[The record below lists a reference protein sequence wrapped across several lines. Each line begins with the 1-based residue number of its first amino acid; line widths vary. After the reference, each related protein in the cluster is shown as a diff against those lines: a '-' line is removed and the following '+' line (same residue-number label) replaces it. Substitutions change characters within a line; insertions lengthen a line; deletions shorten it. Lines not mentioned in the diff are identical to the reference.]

1 MKNIFLIFLFYLGSI
16 FSTDAQM
23 ARSRSVEQFDTLGV
37 KGWQIL
43 LRTPYDKPT
52 ILNPSN
58 IQKLKKFEVL
68 RVELFYTKFQRSEKF
83 NQNLLNQKRWKE
95 LERLLPGITKEDG
108 IAYLETGQTAV
119 PNLEA
124 GRKMF
129 HGFLVSYRPGSD
141 SAAFSTDIAKLKAF
155 LDMLEKPKK
164 SVDGHEAIN
173 PITKPG
179 PSKPKPTKVGPTKP
193 TQFKGGE
200 SKLKTYLKGIL
211 LSSPPPPGCKCQGQ
225 VNLKFTIDTLGKLK
239 YSKIAS
245 GIGNPCDEIALKC
258 LQNMPDWEVGRIN
271 GDAILT
277 NYMLPIQFK
286 PGKCQGEPGD
296 LINNSTYFPNS
307 NSVLDKAIPPPIG
320 FERLD
325 KSAEEVV
332 TTALEK
338 HNWKNSVLVVDVTAS
353 MAPYLAQTMKW
364 LKKNM
369 AKGNYSQAFFF
380 NDGDGKMDY
389 NKPLGNTGGIYQTDC
404 SSFDQVRETLLK
416 ACNNGGDKSENNLEA
431 LLRAQ
436 EFCPKCESL
445 VMIADNMATPRDMA
459 LLSQIRLP
467 VHIILCASR
476 FSPNPRYLDIAKA
489 TGGTVH
495 TMSGESPDLKSLMEG
510 QEVKIGVF
518 TFRWKEGKFEKVLN

>member
-1 MKNIFLIFLFYLGSI
+1 MNKYFFTLLFYFGFILSAG
-16 FSTDAQM
+16 AQF
-23 ARSRSVEQFDTLGV
+23 ARQRSVEQFDTLSVRGLQV
-37 KGWQIL
+37 L
-43 LRTPYDKPT
+43 LRTPYDRPT
-52 ILNPSN
+52 ILNPAE
-58 IQKLKKFEVL
+58 IQKLIKAEVL

-83 NQNLLNQKRWKE
+83 SQNSLNQKRWKE
-95 LERLLPGITKEDG
+95 LEKFLPGITKNDA
-108 IAYLETGQTAV
+108 IAYVETGQTAV
-119 PNLEA
+119 PGLEE

-129 HGFLVSYRPGSD
+129 HGFLISYRLGSD
-141 SAAFSTDIAKLKAF
+141 SITFSTDIAKLKAF
-155 LDMLEKPKK
+155 LDVLEKPENIPVRGESVQPK
-164 SVDGHEAIN
+164 SV
-173 PITKPG
+173 

-200 SKLKTYLKGIL
+200 DKLKTYLRGVL

-225 VNLKFTIDTLGKLK
+225 INLKFTIDTLGKLK
-239 YSKIAS
+239 FSKIAS
-245 GIGNPCDEIALKC
+245 GIGSPCDEIALKC
-258 LQNMPDWEVGRIN
+258 LQNMPDWEVGRVN

-277 NYMLPIQFK
+277 NFMLPIQFK

-296 LINNSTYFPNS
+296 LINNSTYFPHS

-332 TTALEK
+332 TTTLDK
-338 HNWKNSVLVVDVTAS
+338 HFWKNAVLVVDVTAS

-369 AKGNYSQAFFF
+369 AKGNFSQAFFF
-380 NDGDGKMDY
+380 NDGDGRMDY
-389 NKPLGNTGGIYQTDC
+389 NKPLGHTGGIYQTDC

-416 ACNNGGDKSENNLEA
+416 ACNNGGDKSENNVEA

-445 VMIADNMATPRDMA
+445 VMIADNMATPRD
-459 LLSQIRLP
+459 LELIPQLRLP

-476 FSPNPRYLDIAKA
+476 YSPNPRYLDIAKA
-489 TGGTVH
+489 TGGSVH
-495 TMSGESPDLKSLMEG
+495 TLSGESPELKNLTEG
-510 QEVKIGVF
+510 QELRIGLF
-518 TFRWKEGKFEKVLN
+518 AFRWKEGKFEKVLN